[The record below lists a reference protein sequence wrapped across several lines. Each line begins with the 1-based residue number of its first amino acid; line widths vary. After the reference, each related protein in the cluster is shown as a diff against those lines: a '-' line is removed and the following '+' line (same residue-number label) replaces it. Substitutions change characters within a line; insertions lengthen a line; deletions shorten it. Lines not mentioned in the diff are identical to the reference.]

1 MPSKTPVTVLSWFL
15 WAGKT
20 TLLKHILLNRQNLK
34 VAVIVNDMAE
44 INVDASI
51 INDAVSFS
59 QSEEKLVEMSNGCI
73 CCTLREDLL
82 IEIQKL
88 GTEWNYDAIII
99 ESSGIGEPI
108 PVAQTFSYQDEES
121 GIDLTK
127 YAVIDTMVTVVDGLN
142 VLKDLY
148 LWDDLRARN
157 MSLGE
162 DDTRTIAHLLTD
174 QIEFANVIVINK
186 WSMVDADTQRQIMGT
201 IKAMNPLAQIITT
214 DHGVVELDRVIKTG
228 LFDFDEASQMAG
240 WIQEFQRWPEHH
252 TSETVEYGISSL
264 VYLRHRAFDPD
275 KFWAL
280 IERWLPNV
288 VRSKGIIWMSDR
300 PHEWLSRSQ
309 AGSMVVAEPGGRWL
323 YAMSRAELEE
333 YGDDEIMEQCQQ
345 YASYPD
351 GDRRTEL
358 VIIGVDLD
366 RELVEKQLDSC
377 LV

>member
-1 MPSKTPVTVLSWFL
+1 MKKIPVTVLSWFL

-44 INVDASI
+44 INVDADI
-51 INDAVSFS
+51 ISNAVSLS

-82 IEIQKL
+82 IEVKKL
-88 GTEWNYDAIII
+88 CEEWSYDAIVI
-99 ESSGIGEPI
+99 ESSGISEPV

-121 GIDLTK
+121 GIDLTQ
-127 YAVIDTMVTVVDGLN
+127 YAVIDTMVTVVDSLN

-148 LWDDLRARN
+148 LWDDLQARN
-157 MSLGE
+157 ISLGKE
-162 DDTRTIAHLLTD
+162 DTRTIAHLLTD

-186 WSMVDADTQRQIMGT
+186 RSMVDVSIQSQIMAT
-201 IKAMNPLAQIITT
+201 IKAMNPWAEIITT
-214 DHGVVELDRVIKTG
+214 DQWVVELDRVIKTG

-240 WIQEFQRWPEHH
+240 WIQEFQHWPQHH
-252 TSETVEYGISSL
+252 TPETVEYGITSF
-264 VYLRHRAFDPD
+264 VYTRHQAFDPD

-280 IERWLPNV
+280 IEKWLSHV

-300 PHEWLSRSQ
+300 SHEWLSRSQ

-323 YAMSRAELEE
+323 YAMTRAELEE
-333 YGDDEIMEQCQQ
+333 YGDDEVMEQYEL
-345 YASYPD
+345 YASYPN

-366 RELVEKQLDSC
+366 KGMIEQELDQC